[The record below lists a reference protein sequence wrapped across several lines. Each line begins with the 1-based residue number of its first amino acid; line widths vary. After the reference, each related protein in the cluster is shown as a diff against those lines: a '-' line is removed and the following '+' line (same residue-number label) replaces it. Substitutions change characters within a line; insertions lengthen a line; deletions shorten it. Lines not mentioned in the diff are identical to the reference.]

1 MSVIEIAL
9 LSILNSNGLCCC
21 SVVAAVVRY
30 SPCTHNGTA
39 TFYHGVASLGVD
51 DRKRIIAVVGSCY
64 CRRSRNSRTLNRCIS
79 RYSNQNGILSILNSN
94 GLCCCSVVAA
104 VVRYSPCTHNGT
116 ATFYHGVA
124 SLGVDDRK
132 RIIAVVGSCYCRRS
146 RNSRTLNRCIS
157 RYSNQNG
164 ILSILN
170 SNGLCCC
177 SVVAAVVRYSPC
189 THNGTATFYHG
200 VASLGV
206 DDRKRIIAVVGS
218 CYCRRSRNSRTL
230 NRWLFWFIRR
240 PGISTLF
247 PYTTLCRSS
256 VVAAVVR
263 YSPCTHN
270 GTA

>member
-200 VASLGV
+200 LTSIGV
-206 DDRKRIIAVVGS
+206 DYLMRLRPPISSRFPSTTI
-218 CYCRRSRNSRTL
+218 YRSTL
-230 NRWLFWFIRR
+230 NRC
-240 PGISTLF
+240 IS
-247 PYTTLCRSS
+247 
-256 VVAAVVR
+256 R
-263 YSPCTHN
+263 YSNQN
-270 GTA
+270 GILS